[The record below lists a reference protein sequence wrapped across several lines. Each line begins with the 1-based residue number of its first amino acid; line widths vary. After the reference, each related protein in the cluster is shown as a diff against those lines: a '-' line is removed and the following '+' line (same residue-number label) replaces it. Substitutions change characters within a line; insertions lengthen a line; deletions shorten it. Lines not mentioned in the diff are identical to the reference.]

1 MAPQDDVYKCI
12 RASRPPAS
20 PRQMGIQKYP
30 QKSLS
35 PVIYGRPAPVERK
48 KILMSG
54 HNVLGHPPPKQAS
67 IATF

>member
-35 PVIYGRPAPVERK
+35 PVIYGRPAPVEK
-48 KILMSG
+48 KNI
-54 HNVLGHPPPKQAS
+54 NVRA
-67 IATF
+67 

>member
-35 PVIYGRPAPVERK
+35 PVIYGRPAPVEK